1 MDTKKLRQKILD
13 LAIHGKLVPQDP
25 TDEPASV
32 LLERIKAEKE
42 RLIKEGKIKR
52 SKKSAK
58 TSDTPHYENVPFEV
72 PDGWKSVPVSEL
84 FCLNPK
90 SEITDDTSVGFIPMA
105 CVNDGFSGNHQFEKR
120 IWKEVKKGYCH
131 FQNGDIGI
139 AKISPCFE
147 NLKST
152 IFQNLPNNYGA
163 GTTELV
169 ILRPLNIHAKFYLY
183 LFKSQ
188 WYISEGTKY
197 FKGVVGQQRVHKG
210 IFTDLQIPLPPL
222 TEQYRIVA
230 EIEKWFALI
239 DQIEQGKADLQTA
252 IKQTKSK
259 ILDLSIHGKLVPQDP
274 NDEPAIEL
282 LKRIHPDFIPCD
294 NGHYPQLPDG
304 WCYSTIKEV
313 FIINPRNKV
322 DDDVEVGFVPMAN
335 ITDGYNNTFKYEKK
349 RWGKIKTGFTQF
361 ADGDIAV
368 AKISPCL
375 ENRKSVVLKGLPNGI
390 GAGTTELHVF
400 RSQFIDTQYGL
411 YFFKSDYFISQCI
424 GSFNGV
430 VGQQRVSKNIIED
443 IIIAIPPINEQKRI
457 VYTVRKIFAQLD
469 IIMGSL

>member
-1 MDTKKLRQKILD
+1 M
-13 LAIHGKLVPQDP
+13 
-25 TDEPASV
+25 
-32 LLERIKAEKE
+32 
-42 RLIKEGKIKR
+42 
-52 SKKSAK
+52 
-58 TSDTPHYENVPFEV
+58 PFEV
-72 PDGWKSVPVSEL
+72 PVGWKSVPVSEL

-90 SEITDDTSVGFIPMA
+90 SEIADDTSVGFIPMA

-169 ILRPLNIHAKFYLY
+169 ILRPLIIHAKFYLY

-197 FKGVVGQQRVHKG
+197 FKGVVGQQRVYKG

-259 ILDLSIHGKLVPQDP
+259 ILDLAIHGKLVPQDP
-274 NDEPAIEL
+274 NDEPASEL
-282 LKRIHPDFIPCD
+282 LKRINPKVEITCD
-294 NGHYPQLPDG
+294 NAQYGNLPNGWLIVDFNSIFETISSKPYQIKQSQIQSHGIRPVVSQSMNHIEGYTDEANYLHHQSPVLVFGDHTRIVKYIDFDFVVGADG
-304 WCYSTIKEV
+304 VK
-313 FIINPRNKV
+313 IINPLFYQRYAYY
-322 DDDVEVGFVPMAN
+322 M
-335 ITDGYNNTFKYEKK
+335 I
-349 RWGKIKTGFTQF
+349 
-361 ADGDIAV
+361 
-368 AKISPCL
+368 
-375 ENRKSVVLKGLPNGI
+375 
-390 GAGTTELHVF
+390 
-400 RSQFIDTQYGL
+400 L
-411 YFFKSDYFISQCI
+411 YASI
-424 GSFNGV
+424 N
-430 VGQQRVSKNIIED
+430 IED
-443 IIIAIPPINEQKRI
+443 KGYSRHFCQIAKFTYCLPPLKEQIRI
-457 VYTVRKIFAQLD
+457 VAQIEELYAQLD
-469 IIMGSL
+469 KIESSLQA

>member
-1 MDTKKLRQKILD
+1 M
-13 LAIHGKLVPQDP
+13 
-25 TDEPASV
+25 
-32 LLERIKAEKE
+32 
-42 RLIKEGKIKR
+42 
-52 SKKSAK
+52 
-58 TSDTPHYENVPFEV
+58 PFEV
-72 PDGWKSVPVSEL
+72 PQGWKSVPVSEL

-210 IFTDLQIPLPPL
+210 IFTELQIPLPPL

-230 EIEKWFALI
+230 EIEKWFSLI

-259 ILDLSIHGKLVPQDP
+259 ILDLAIHGKLVPQDP
-274 NDEPAIEL
+274 NDEPASEL
-282 LKRIHPDFIPCD
+282 LKRINPKVEITCD
-294 NGHYPQLPDG
+294 NAQYGNLPNGWLIVDFNSIFETISSKPYQIKQSQIKSHGIRPVVSQSMNHIEGYTDEANYLHLQSPVLVFGDHTRIVKYIDFDFVVGADG
-304 WCYSTIKEV
+304 VK
-313 FIINPRNKV
+313 IINPLFYQRYAYY
-322 DDDVEVGFVPMAN
+322 M
-335 ITDGYNNTFKYEKK
+335 I
-349 RWGKIKTGFTQF
+349 
-361 ADGDIAV
+361 
-368 AKISPCL
+368 
-375 ENRKSVVLKGLPNGI
+375 
-390 GAGTTELHVF
+390 
-400 RSQFIDTQYGL
+400 L
-411 YFFKSDYFISQCI
+411 YASI
-424 GSFNGV
+424 N
-430 VGQQRVSKNIIED
+430 IED
-443 IIIAIPPINEQKRI
+443 KGYSRHFCQIAKFTYCLPPLKEQIRI
-457 VYTVRKIFAQLD
+457 VAQIEELYAQLD
-469 IIMGSL
+469 KIESSLQA

>member
-25 TDEPASV
+25 NDEPASV
-32 LLERIKAEKE
+32 LLERIRAEKE
-42 RLIKEGKIKR
+42 QLIKEGKL
-52 SKKSAK
+52 KKSRK
-58 TSDTPHYENVPFEV
+58 TSLSSDTPHYEQVPFEV
-72 PDGWKSVPVSEL
+72 PQGWKSVPVSEL

-210 IFTDLQIPLPPL
+210 IFTELQIPLPPL

-230 EIEKWFALI
+230 EIEKWFSLI

-259 ILDLSIHGKLVPQDP
+259 ILDLAIHGKLVPQDP
-274 NDEPAIEL
+274 NDEPASEL
-282 LKRIHPDFIPCD
+282 LKRINPKVEITCD
-294 NGHYPQLPDG
+294 NAQYGNLPNGWLIVDFNSIFETISSKPYQIKQSQIKSHGIRPVVSQSMNHIEGYTDEANYLHLQSPVLVFGDHTRIVKYIDFDFVVGADG
-304 WCYSTIKEV
+304 VK
-313 FIINPRNKV
+313 IINPLFYQRYAYY
-322 DDDVEVGFVPMAN
+322 M
-335 ITDGYNNTFKYEKK
+335 I
-349 RWGKIKTGFTQF
+349 
-361 ADGDIAV
+361 
-368 AKISPCL
+368 
-375 ENRKSVVLKGLPNGI
+375 
-390 GAGTTELHVF
+390 
-400 RSQFIDTQYGL
+400 L
-411 YFFKSDYFISQCI
+411 YASI
-424 GSFNGV
+424 N
-430 VGQQRVSKNIIED
+430 IED
-443 IIIAIPPINEQKRI
+443 KGYSRHFCQIAKFTYCLPPLKEQIRI
-457 VYTVRKIFAQLD
+457 VAQIEELYAQLD
-469 IIMGSL
+469 KIESSLQA